1 MTEYIRRGIKIA
13 LSTGEDCYMNFLNLK
28 TNDNFSTYWDEFYQ
42 GKSVGITPTSPSQFA
57 AFCLSE
63 MFERNISFVHEI
75 GCGNGRDTLFFLRYG
90 INVSAVDSSSSAI
103 HATKLLCGGS
113 KNFSYHRFDAIEYL
127 NKIERKTSR
136 NVAFYARFFLHALN
150 ENKTRLFL
158 RSVSKSMVSG
168 DVIFLEYRTKKDEKL
183 TKITPK
189 HYRNYLDP
197 AIVINEF
204 DECGMRMDFHAE
216 ALGFAKLRDDNAFTC
231 RQIFI
236 KT

>member
-1 MTEYIRRGIKIA
+1 M
-13 LSTGEDCYMNFLNLK
+13 SSLNLK
-28 TNDNFSTYWDEFYQ
+28 TNDNFSTYWDQFYQ

-63 MFERNISFVHEI
+63 MVERDISFVHEI

-90 INVSAVDSSSSAI
+90 ISVSAVDSSLSAI

-113 KNFSYHRFDAIEYL
+113 KNFTYHKSDAIKYL
-127 NKIERKTSR
+127 NKIERQTSL

-150 ENKTRLFL
+150 ETKIPLFL
-158 RSVSKSMVSG
+158 RSMSNSMVSG

-183 TKITPK
+183 TKITPE

-197 AIVINEF
+197 AIVINDF
-204 DECGMRMDFHAE
+204 GKYGMRLDFHAE

-231 RQIFI
+231 RQIFVKI
-236 KT
+236 